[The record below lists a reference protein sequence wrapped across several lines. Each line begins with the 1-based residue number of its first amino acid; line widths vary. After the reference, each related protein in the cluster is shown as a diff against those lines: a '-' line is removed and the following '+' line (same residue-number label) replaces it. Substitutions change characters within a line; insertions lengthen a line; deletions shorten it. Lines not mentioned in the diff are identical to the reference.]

1 MAGVSQEVS
10 PVHLE
15 SIDQSINQS
24 ITLMEPQG
32 ISKELCNSSN
42 GSEEQRNTQ
51 GRRPK
56 DWSSDDSKRRTNIYS
71 NSIPVRLDNKQRRNW
86 LKDTLMLKVYTM
98 ELIKMKSCFSKM
110 RNFSRGLQKLH
121 HLRASW
127 GLELFQMFLSMEEL
141 TIKLRLLINRL
152 SISQIIRLLINLK
165 WQEIRV
171 DPLLAIQMPNSP
183 MWDLMVN
190 RRRQHVS

>member
-1 MAGVSQEVS
+1 MKNRRLVWYSYLLRLYTWLTKLCVKKLAVALSELTTQK
-10 PVHLE
+10 LL
-15 SIDQSINQS
+15 
-24 ITLMEPQG
+24 TLKWKM
-32 ISKELCNSSN
+32 N
-42 GSEEQRNTQ
+42 
-51 GRRPK
+51 
-56 DWSSDDSKRRTNIYS
+56 SKRRTNIYS
-71 NSIPVRLDNKQRRNW
+71 NSITVRLDNKQRRNW